1 MYGVNIMVQRKKERK
16 KERKKMLWYGKCYS
30 TSSSLP
36 NIILVKF
43 YIMVTICLTQKIVI
57 KLVMSYER
65 KKNHI

>member
-1 MYGVNIMVQRKKERK
+1 M
-16 KERKKMLWYGKCYS
+16 KERKKMLWYGKCYF

-43 YIMVTICLTQKIVI
+43 YILLTIFWTQKIVI

-65 KKNHI
+65 QKEPHL